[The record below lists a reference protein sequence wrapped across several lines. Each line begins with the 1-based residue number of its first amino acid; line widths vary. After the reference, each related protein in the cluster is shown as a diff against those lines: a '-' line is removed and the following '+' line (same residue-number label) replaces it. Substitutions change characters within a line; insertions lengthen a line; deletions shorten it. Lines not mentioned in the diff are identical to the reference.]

1 MIMFSVIE
9 LQNSVT
15 KYKNLKP
22 KTNKHYSNIMN

>member
-22 KTNKHYSNIMN
+22 KTNKQYSNIMN